1 MGDLLWMVRWAGFHL
16 GYAVRWTLILAI
28 REQPADV
35 QHRIRRRLDL
45 DEVDRLL
52 TKAMSNGWIRELK
65 RTLPY
70 GPGYVLTRKGERAL
84 AQHKRRK
91 VASRGL

>member
-16 GYAVRWTLILAI
+16 GYAVRWTLILAM
-28 REQPADV
+28 RESPLSRFAD
-35 QHRIRRRLDL
+35 

-52 TKAMSNGWIRELK
+52 TKATSNGWIRELK
-65 RTLPY
+65 RTAPY

-91 VASRGL
+91 AASRAM